1 MVKQEKP
8 PVPIWEKKNPNSIH
22 KSLTKNQ
29 QRAANA
35 FGKKHGGKNSF
46 VANLA
51 GLRAKK

>member
-8 PVPIWEKKNPNSIH
+8 PVPIWDKQNPKSTH
-22 KSLTKNQ
+22 KTLSKNQ
-29 QRAANA
+29 LRVAHA
-35 FGKKHGGKNSF
+35 FEKKHGGKNSF